1 MRQRNLSRDQMEK
14 RIANLLRNFT
24 PHRSLSDLPFLQ
36 ELTFATAAGMLV
48 GEGRR
53 GNSAER
59 EKEESDEHYRS
70 KTLTASLLIVVL
82 GVQGVNFT
90 QQDWK
95 INLYS

>member
-1 MRQRNLSRDQMEK
+1 MEK
-14 RIANLLRNFT
+14 RIADLLRNFT

-36 ELTFATAAGMLV
+36 ELTFDTAAGMLV

-59 EKEESDEHYRS
+59 EEEESDEHHRS

-82 GVQGVNFT
+82 EVQGVKEKKQGKKT
-90 QQDWK
+90 
-95 INLYS
+95 